1 MADGR
6 HTQPAHL
13 LDHFPVRLPLY
24 VAACWLATAISP
36 ALTLGQT
43 WPESQFLRNPYG
55 TRPLWQA
62 HAARAGRHDMGWDL
76 CPVLPANWLQ
86 EVTGDDLRLAEP
98 TDSTAEES
106 EGSEEG
112 EEEAKESAEK
122 DASDDEA
129 NDIFQEPIVLYP
141 GQKKIRTTYA
151 YMQQTFQYPITLSD
165 GSLGLERDR
174 VRQFTITPDLRFGL
188 TSRTEGH
195 VRLPLRYLQVE
206 YSSLDF
212 DVYDSEAGLGDIV
225 AGVSHLLWPDGDES
239 TSLVGSLDV
248 MFPTGGDPFGLS
260 SYYNAISS
268 GFWGISAG
276 LSWAHTDEE
285 FQTWYAGGAYTH
297 YFPATYFATE
307 VEKADVYSVWMG
319 TNYYLTEKTSL
330 SAEFYLDYQGNF
342 IYDGVEWP
350 GTSIEPLGLRL
361 ALGHDRGHGRRLEPF
376 VQFGLN
382 EDRRSVTIG
391 ISTSQFFPCPMTG
404 IHGCRLW

>member
-1 MADGR
+1 MADRR
-6 HTQPAHL
+6 HTQLTHL
-13 LDHFPVRLPLY
+13 LQHSPVRLSLF
-24 VAACWLATAISP
+24 AACWFAAAISP
-36 ALTLGQT
+36 ALALGQT
-43 WPESQFLRNPYG
+43 WPESQFLENPYG
-55 TRPLWQA
+55 RRPLWQE

-86 EVTGDDLRLAEP
+86 EAVGDDLPLSEP
-98 TDSTAEES
+98 TDAAAEES

-112 EEEAKESAEK
+112 EEE

-129 NDIFQEPIVLYP
+129 NGIFQEPIVLYP
-141 GQKKIRTTYA
+141 GQKKIRTTFA

-195 VRLPLRYLQVE
+195 VRVPLRYLQVE

-212 DVYDSEAGLGDIV
+212 DVYDNEAGVGDIV
-225 AGVSHLLWPDGDES
+225 AGASHLLWPLCDES

-260 SYYNAISS
+260 SIYNAISS

-285 FQTWYAGGAYTH
+285 SLTWYAGGAYTH

-307 VEKADVYSVWMG
+307 VEKADVYSVWLG
-319 TNYYLTEKTSL
+319 TNYYVTKNTTL
-330 SAEFYLDYQGNF
+330 SMEFYLDYQGNF

-391 ISTSQFFPCPMTG
+391 ISTSQFFPCSMTG
-404 IHGCRLW
+404 LHGCRLR